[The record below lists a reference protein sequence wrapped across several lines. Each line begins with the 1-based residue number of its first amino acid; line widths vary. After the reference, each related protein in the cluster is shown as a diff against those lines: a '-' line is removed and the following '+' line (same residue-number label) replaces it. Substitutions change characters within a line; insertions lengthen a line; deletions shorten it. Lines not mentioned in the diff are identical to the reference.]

1 MTDNPLTPTRLEK
14 LQTLFEE
21 TLELPSHVRTE
32 FLESRVPDDAG
43 LRAEVLALIEVHERS
58 ETDFR
63 SPVSASALRDAMT
76 GEDRWTGERVGAYRI
91 VGLVG
96 IGGMGAVY
104 EAARDDEQFT
114 KRVAVKFL
122 HRHVGSESALARFRA
137 ERQILANL
145 NHQNIAA
152 LIDGG
157 VTDDGQPFIIMEYV
171 EGKPITQWCDEQR
184 LPVKERLELFLQV
197 CAAVQSAHQSLVVHR
212 DLKPANILVTGEGRV
227 KLLDF
232 GIARLMTVEGD
243 PDHRPPT
250 LSGSRSFTPEYAAP
264 EQIRGLVVD
273 TRADVYAL
281 GVVLF
286 EMLAGHR
293 PFDLREKSIAEIERV
308 VLGNEAPRP
317 SASIDS
323 ERAALLGET
332 SPPRARAAVG
342 GDLDAI
348 VGTALRKEPERRY
361 SSADLMARDLQL
373 HLEGLPVSAR
383 PDGMSYRLTKLVRR
397 RKLETAAMTLAA
409 ASLIVGFV
417 AASIQ
422 ARRAEAESRRASQ
435 VTNFV
440 TTMLASADPA
450 SLGRDVT
457 VREVL
462 DSAAARADTL
472 SANPALEA
480 EIRTVIASTYMA
492 LGEFEAG
499 SAQFD
504 RALAAHRKRAPAGDH
519 ATAMALMKKSHALEY
534 LSDYAA
540 ADSVLAIAATLIQ
553 RHPHPDPLE
562 RAAFLDQ
569 RGRILSRLGR
579 NEESE
584 RTHQEALDITLKDAP
599 GRDSLLAYAYVNLGF
614 AKSELGKAAEAEALY
629 EAAIRAA
636 RRAYGPGHPELAAM
650 LSPYASVL
658 DRAGKT
664 AQAESTYLEV
674 LEIRRKLLGDEHPE
688 YAWTMFNYADFLM
701 AHERFPEAAKWSR
714 EVLKLRGRSLP
725 ETHLAISTAMGVLG
739 RSLGPMDSL
748 DAAERYLRESLEL
761 RRKTLPA
768 GHWALASSES
778 ILGGHYTLAR
788 RFSEAAA
795 LLVPSEKKLVEARGE
810 GAPVV
815 KDARARLV
823 ALYTAWGKPAEAARW
838 QDKITAQ

>member
-14 LQTLFEE
+14 LQALFEE
-21 TLELPSHVRTE
+21 TLDQAPEDRVAFLQSH
-32 FLESRVPDDAG
+32 VPDDAD
-43 LRAEVLALIEVHERS
+43 LRAEVLALIEAHGRD
-58 ETDFR
+58 ETEFK
-63 SPVSASALRDAMT
+63 SPVSASALMEAAT
-76 GEDRWTGERVGAYRI
+76 GKDRWAGKRVGAYR
-91 VGLVG
+91 VVRLVG
-96 IGGMGAVY
+96 VGGMGAVY

-122 HRHVGSESALARFRA
+122 HRHVGSESALDRFRA

-145 NHQNIAA
+145 NHPNIAA

-157 VTDDGQPFIIMEYV
+157 VTDDGQPYIIMEYV
-171 EGKPITQWCDEQR
+171 DGKPVTQWCDEQR
-184 LPVKERLELFLQV
+184 LPVDERLALFLQV
-197 CAAVQSAHQSLVVHR
+197 CAAVQSAHRSLVVHR

-243 PDHRPPT
+243 PDHRAPT

-264 EQIRGLVVD
+264 EQIRGLSVD

-293 PFDLREKSIAEIERV
+293 PFDLREKSMAEIERV
-308 VLGNEAPRP
+308 VLGDEAPRP

-323 ERAALLGET
+323 ERAVLLGER
-332 SPPRARAAVG
+332 SPSRAHARVA

-348 VGTALRKEPERRY
+348 VSTALRKEPERRY
-361 SSADLMARDLQL
+361 GSADLMARDLQHYL
-373 HLEGLPVSAR
+373 DGLPVSAR
-383 PDGMSYRLTKLVRR
+383 PDGMGYRMRKLIRR
-397 RKLETAAMTLAA
+397 RKLETAAVTLAA
-409 ASLIVGFV
+409 VSLIGGFV

-440 TTMLASADPA
+440 TTMLGSADPA

-480 EIRTVIASTYMA
+480 EIRSVIGSTYMA

-504 RALAAHRKRAPAGDH
+504 RALAAHQRRVPAGDY
-519 ATAMALMKKSHALEY
+519 ATAMTLMKKSHALEY
-534 LSDYAA
+534 LADYAA
-540 ADSVLAIAATLIQ
+540 ADSVLEVASSLIQ

-569 RGRILSRLGR
+569 RGRILARLGR

-584 RTHQEALDITLKDAP
+584 RVHQEALDITLRAAP

-629 EAAIRAA
+629 EFAIRAG

-664 AQAESTYLEV
+664 AAAESTYLEV
-674 LEIRRKLLGDEHPE
+674 LEIRRKLLGEEHPE

-701 AHERFPEAAKWSR
+701 SHKRFPEAAKWSR
-714 EVLKLRGRSLP
+714 EVLKLRGKSLP

-748 DAAERYLRESLEL
+748 DAAEGYLRESLEL
-761 RRKTLPA
+761 RRKTLPP

-778 ILGGHYTLAR
+778 ILGAHYTLAR
-788 RFSEAAA
+788 RFDEAEA
-795 LLVPSEKKLVEARGE
+795 LLVPAEKKLVEARGE
-810 GAPVV
+810 DAPVV
-815 KDARARLV
+815 KDARTRIV

-838 QDKITAQ
+838 QDRITAQ